1 MSRIKT
7 GQEAPCIQAQQAA
20 SHQEHDAVLAKQKT
34 ARAELVRA
42 EAMMQALQAKQRQ
55 VLAKIAQAR
64 AEVANAQVSLG
75 YATIRARL
83 DGVVLEKRVEV
94 GALAAPG
101 VSLLT
106 LEDPRGYRLEAHVP
120 ESQVGGMALGM
131 QVAVTVEALGR
142 QEQAGTVGEMV
153 PTADPTSRT
162 FVVKIDLPQ
171 GAGLRSGMY
180 GKTRFP
186 KGERVALLLPQSALM
201 ERGQLQSVYV
211 VEERE
216 MARLRLVKTGKAYGD
231 RVEILA
237 GLKGGDMV
245 VVVGLDRLFD
255 GATVEVKAR

>member
-55 VLAKIAQAR
+55 VLARIEQAR

-75 YATIRARL
+75 YATLRAPL
-83 DGVVLEKRVEV
+83 DGVVLERRVEV
-94 GALAAPG
+94 GTLAAPG

-106 LEDPRGYRLEAHVP
+106 LEDPRGFRLEAHVP

-131 QVAVTVEALGR
+131 QVA
-142 QEQAGTVGEMV
+142 
-153 PTADPTSRT
+153 
-162 FVVKIDLPQ
+162 
-171 GAGLRSGMY
+171 GLRSGIY
-180 GKTRFP
+180 GKARFP
-186 KGERVALLLPQSALM
+186 TGERVALLVPQSALL
-201 ERGQLQSVYV
+201 ERGQLQHVYV

-255 GATVEVKAR
+255 GAPVEVNAR